1 MTVKET
7 GHYSISVY
15 QQSKR
20 KVKNPAY
27 SYSSVRFVVMRDKKG
42 EFSYITS
49 INKNQS
55 HAVSAEV
62 MLENGTYY
70 IAVKMDWETQ
80 TPRPIV
86 LTSYGSEKVEF
97 ENLINFSPQKFKAEM
112 IKSFSEKYRGKI
124 KNIEY

>member
-1 MTVKET
+1 MLIWLLT
-7 GHYSISVY
+7 
-15 QQSKR
+15 
-20 KVKNPAY
+20 
-27 SYSSVRFVVMRDKKG
+27 D
-42 EFSYITS
+42 
-49 INKNQS
+49 INKNQY
-55 HAVSAEV
+55 HAVSAVV